1 MSDFFKEQYLQSFNN
16 FIKQLRIFFPTD
28 DILKVIDM
36 NDNLSDDNKIS
47 KGMVLGSLL
56 NNENL
61 DMFVKCKIKVFSH
74 KDESTKLISESLF
87 GEDLSL
93 KNILNNQSDEIKQ
106 IIWSYLHNICLCAE
120 LLKPDNSQNKKLV
133 EPLTKIIYPNLE
145 SSLTYPLP
153 NKEHKKNKKNS
164 TSSKLHKMLDVD
176 INDETTDMIN
186 DIVSSFE
193 NVLSQK
199 AGANPLSGILEI
211 SQKISVKYADKI
223 NSGEI
228 ELDKLMQAISK
239 KVPGMEGMMGDILK
253 GSGPGNKKVKET
265 IVIDENFSTANVDLG
280 MNKEEESKSNM
291 NIAGMMK
298 MADQFG
304 VLPGG
309 KSGGGGGLPNMGKM
323 MEMMKRLET
332 VTSDADADALKAEMD
347 SFLQNEAGINM
358 NDLNKQ
364 MEQVTKQLQDDD
376 EE

>member
-16 FIKQLRIFFPTD
+16 FIKQLRIFFPSE
-28 DILKVIDM
+28 DIIKVINM
-36 NDNLSDDNKIS
+36 NDDLKDDDKVS
-47 KGMVLGSLL
+47 KGMVIGSLL
-56 NNENL
+56 KDENL
-61 DMFVKCKIKVFSH
+61 DMFLKCKIKVFSH
-74 KDESTKLISESLF
+74 KEESTKLISESLF
-87 GEDLSL
+87 GPELSL
-93 KNILNNQSDEIKQ
+93 KNILNNQSDEIKN

-120 LLKPDNSQNKKLV
+120 LLKPDGSQNKKLV
-133 EPLTKIIYPNLE
+133 EPLIKLIYPNLE

-153 NKEHKKNKKNS
+153 KDKSKKKNA
-164 TSSKLHKMLDVD
+164 SSKLHKMLDVD
-176 INDETTDMIN
+176 INDETSDMIN

-239 KVPGMEGMMGDILK
+239 KVPGMEGMMGEMLK
-253 GSGPGNKKVKET
+253 GSGGSGNNKKAKET
-265 IVIDENFSTANVDLG
+265 IIIDENFSTANVDIG
-280 MNKEEESKSNM
+280 MNTEDDSKSNM

-309 KSGGGGGLPNMGKM
+309 KAESGGLPNMGKM
-323 MEMMKRLET
+323 MEMMKRLES
-332 VTSDADADALKAEMD
+332 VSNDDEAEALKAEMD

-364 MEQVTKQLQDDD
+364 MEQVTKQLQ
-376 EE
+376 EEDN

>member
-16 FIKQLRIFFPTD
+16 FIKQLRIFFPSE
-28 DILKVIDM
+28 DIIKVINM
-36 NDNLSDDNKIS
+36 NDDLKDDDKVS
-47 KGMVLGSLL
+47 KGMVIGSLL
-56 NNENL
+56 KDENL
-61 DMFVKCKIKVFSH
+61 DMFLKCKIKVFSH
-74 KDESTKLISESLF
+74 KEESTKLISESLF
-87 GEDLSL
+87 GPELSL
-93 KNILNNQSDEIKQ
+93 KNILNNQSDEIKN

-120 LLKPDNSQNKKLV
+120 LLKPDGSQNKKLV
-133 EPLTKIIYPNLE
+133 EPLIKLIYPNLE

-153 NKEHKKNKKNS
+153 KDKSKKKNA
-164 TSSKLHKMLDVD
+164 SSKLHKMLDVD
-176 INDETTDMIN
+176 INDETSDMIN

-239 KVPGMEGMMGDILK
+239 KVPGMEGMMGEMLK
-253 GSGPGNKKVKET
+253 GSGGSGNNKKAKET
-265 IVIDENFSTANVDLG
+265 IIIDENFSTANVDIG
-280 MNKEEESKSNM
+280 MNKEDDSKSNM

-309 KSGGGGGLPNMGKM
+309 KAESGGLPNMGKM
-323 MEMMKRLET
+323 MEMMKRLES
-332 VTSDADADALKAEMD
+332 VSNDDEAEALKAEMD

-364 MEQVTKQLQDDD
+364 MEQVTKQLQ
-376 EE
+376 EEDN

>member
-36 NDNLSDDNKIS
+36 NESLSDDNKIS
-47 KGMVLGSLL
+47 KGMVFGSLL

-61 DMFVKCKIKVFSH
+61 DMFIKCKIKVFSH

-87 GEDLSL
+87 GHDLSL

-133 EPLTKIIYPNLE
+133 EPLIKIIYPNLE

-153 NKEHKKNKKNS
+153 NKENKKNKKNS

-193 NVLSQK
+193 TVLSQK

-253 GSGPGNKKVKET
+253 GSGSGNKKVKET
-265 IVIDENFSTANVDLG
+265 IIIDENFSTANVNLG
-280 MNKEEESKSNM
+280 MNKEDESKSNM

-309 KSGGGGGLPNMGKM
+309 KSSGGGLPNMGKM

-332 VTSDADADALKAEMD
+332 VTNDADADALKAEMD
-347 SFLQNEAGINM
+347 TFLQNEAGINM

-364 MEQVTKQLQDDD
+364 MEEVTKQLQDD